1 MITNTK
7 CKVFWCTEN
16 SAKSGYCNRHY
27 LQIRRHNK
35 ILPILRNRIDPQE
48 FEFYRQDCH
57 IALYDKFGNKITYA
71 IVDRDD
77 YDKVSPY
84 KFDYQ
89 GRRYV
94 RISGKSNEGFI
105 FLHQLIL
112 GGKWVD
118 HKDGD
123 TLNNRKS
130 NLRFCDNQQ
139 NQFNSKNQIG
149 VASKYKGVRVCKNR
163 PNSYYGRIHF
173 NGNEIHLGTFY
184 NEEEAALAYNEAAKK
199 YFGEFARLNEI

>member
-57 IALYDKFGNKITYA
+57 IALYDKFGNKIMYA

-139 NQFNSKNQIG
+139 NQFNSKKQERTF
-149 VASKYKGVRVCKNR
+149 SKYKGVSQIKNR
-163 PNSYYGRIHF
+163 PKLFRAGIQIDGVF
-173 NGNEIHLGTFY
+173 KHLGSFDT
-184 NEEEAALAYNEAAKK
+184 EIEAAIAYNEASLK